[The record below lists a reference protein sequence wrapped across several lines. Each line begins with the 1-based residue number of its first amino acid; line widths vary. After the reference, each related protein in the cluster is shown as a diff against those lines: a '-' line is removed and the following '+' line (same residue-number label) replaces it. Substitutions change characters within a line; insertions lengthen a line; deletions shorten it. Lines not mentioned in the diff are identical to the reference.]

1 MDRRAA
7 LGFRVHSG
15 WAAAVAVAGTPR
27 QPEIL
32 DRRRLQLSD
41 PADRFPYHAAQ
52 QLPLERAKE
61 LLARCETETSQLAL
75 IAVDQLVTDLERR
88 GYALEACGVVS
99 GASRA
104 LPELATILAS
114 HALLHTAEGVHFR
127 QAIVR
132 AGERRGLPVLRV
144 AERGLLEQAAVR
156 FHTQPPK
163 LQVSLTEAGR
173 ALGPPWTADQ
183 KLAALIA
190 WLALAQPA
198 DSRATLTR

>member
-1 MDRRAA
+1 
-7 LGFRVHSG
+7 V
-15 WAAAVAVAGTPR
+15 VAVAGTPR
-27 QPEIL
+27 RPEIF
-32 DRRRLQLSD
+32 DRRRIQLSD

-52 QLPLERAKE
+52 PLPLERAKE
-61 LLARCETETSQLAL
+61 LLARCEAETSQLAL
-75 IAVDQLVTDLERR
+75 IAVDQLVTDLEKR
-88 GYALEACGVVS
+88 GYALEACGMVS

-127 QAIVR
+127 EAVVR
-132 AGERRGLPVLRV
+132 AIERRGLPALRV
-144 AERGLLEQAAVR
+144 AERGLLEQAAGR

-163 LQVSLTEAGR
+163 LQASLTEAGR

-183 KLAALIA
+183 KLAALVA

-198 DSRATLTR
+198 DSRATLTT